1 MVIQYMNITE
11 IKKEGKMKKLLMLLV
26 ALLMVLGIATNGYCA
41 IKYVGP
47 YVRSD
52 GTYVSGC
59 WKDTSHDGNPY
70 NNANYLGLN
79 N

>member
-1 MVIQYMNITE
+1 
-11 IKKEGKMKKLLMLLV
+11 MKRTIMIAILLI
-26 ALLMVLGIATNGYCA
+26 VLAATTNGYCE
-41 IKYVGP
+41 IRYVNP
-47 YVRSD
+47 YFRSD

>member
-1 MVIQYMNITE
+1 MNITVS
-11 IKKEGKMKKLLMLLV
+11 KKRRVGKMKKLIISAIALTMALLV
-26 ALLMVLGIATNGYCA
+26 AAEAYCA
-41 IKYVGP
+41 INYVDS
-47 YVRSD
+47 YNRSD

-79 N
+79 GR

>member
-1 MVIQYMNITE
+1 
-11 IKKEGKMKKLLMLLV
+11 MKKLIILAVALV
-26 ALLMVLGIATNGYCA
+26 AVLSVAANGYCA
-41 IKYVGP
+41 IKYVDS
-47 YVRSD
+47 YFRSD

-70 NNANYLGLN
+70 NNANYLGYN

>member
-1 MVIQYMNITE
+1 
-11 IKKEGKMKKLLMLLV
+11 MKKLIMLALALV
-26 ALLMVLGIATNGYCA
+26 TVFAVTANGYCE
-41 IKYVGP
+41 IRYVNP
-47 YVRSD
+47 YFRTD

-59 WKDTSHDGNPY
+59 FKDTSHDGNPY

>member
-1 MVIQYMNITE
+1 
-11 IKKEGKMKKLLMLLV
+11 MKKLMSLVIAVLIVIGLV
-26 ALLMVLGIATNGYCA
+26 AEGHCA
-41 IKYVGP
+41 IRYVNP
-47 YVRSD
+47 YYRSN

-59 WKDTSHDGNPY
+59 YKDTSHDGNPY